1 MLSITDSKIIFLLIL
16 NVLLIIVGMFMETNS
31 SILLLGPILI
41 PVATSFGVDPIHFAG
56 IMLLNLEI
64 GMITPPFAANLFVG
78 CRVGKMNMNEVLPSM
93 IPFYIASFGVLMVT
107 TYCPAIATWLPN
119 LIG

>member
-1 MLSITDSKIIFLLIL
+1 
-16 NVLLIIVGMFMETNS
+16 
-31 SILLLGPILI
+31 
-41 PVATSFGVDPIHFAG
+41 
-56 IMLLNLEI
+56 MLLNLEI